1 MLLWVLLI
9 LAVPIFAIL
18 KDRKTLH
25 VASIAVSSI
34 LLAVGGF
41 VTMNVI
47 ADGKVEYGFLGGIF
61 YFYVDSLS
69 IIILDI
75 VLVIGFMA
83 SIFSIGYLNEELRHG
98 KIEQGRLKLYYI
110 LMYTFLFTMVFAL
123 SVRNMGIMW
132 IAIEA
137 TTLASA
143 FLVGFYN
150 DKRAI
155 EATWKYVIICSV
167 GIAIAMLG
175 IIFLHLSSVGLFK
188 GSQLLDWNALY
199 GSAASLK
206 SPVLRV
212 AFLFILIGF
221 GTKAGLAPMHTWLP
235 DAHSQAPSPISALL
249 SGVLLNSAM
258 YAIIRTVAIVNRNLG
273 SSLFTGRVL
282 MAFGLLSVAT
292 AAIFILTQKDYKR
305 LLAYSS
311 IEHMGIIA
319 FAVGIFSPAAVFGA
333 IYHMINHS
341 FTKSMLFL
349 SSGSILQKYGTREIS
364 KVNGLLKML
373 PVTGT
378 AFFLGL
384 FAIAGTPPFSVF
396 ASEFNILAAAFKNGN
411 HLLGALFALML
422 AIVFAGI
429 AVTLFGIFYVKES
442 EHRNNNTE
450 TNLHLGVSNNSNT
463 RHNSVESHDSGA
475 LYGSNVTQ
483 AAVAAEVVSQ
493 AAATEESP
501 IRGETNKAGAVVIL
515 VLLAVILVMGV
526 YMPAPLKDLIT
537 GAQQIITGGSL

>member
-1 MLLWVLLI
+1 MGLLLWLLLI
-9 LAVPIFAIL
+9 LAVPAFAL
-18 KDRKTLH
+18 PGGRKALH
-25 VASIAVSSI
+25 AVSVAVSALSLI
-34 LLAVGGF
+34 LGG
-41 VTMNVI
+41 VLTGNVI
-47 ADGKVEYGFLGGIF
+47 GHGKVEYGLLGGIF
-61 YFYVDSLS
+61 YLDALGVL
-69 IIILDI
+69 ILDI

-83 SIFSIGYLNEELRHG
+83 AVFSIGYLEEEVRHG
-98 KIEQGRLKLYYI
+98 KIEERSVRLYYI

-123 SVRNMGIMW
+123 SVRNMGVMW

-167 GIAIAMLG
+167 GIAVAMLG
-175 IIFLHLSSVGLFK
+175 IIFLHMSSVGLFK
-188 GSQLLDWNALY
+188 GSQLLDWTALY
-199 GSAASLK
+199 GSAAALK
-206 SPVLRV
+206 SPVLRL
-212 AFLFILIGF
+212 AFVFILVGF

-258 YAIIRTVAIVNRNLG
+258 YAIIRTVAIVNKNLG
-273 SSLFTGRVL
+273 DSLFTGRIL
-282 MAFGLLSVAT
+282 MAFGLLSILT
-292 AAIFILTQKDYKR
+292 AAIFIITQKDYKR

-319 FAVGIFSPAAVFGA
+319 FAVGVFSPAAVFGA

-349 SSGSILQKYGTREIS
+349 TSGSILQKYGTREIA
-364 KVNGLLKML
+364 KVRGLLKVL

-396 ASEFNILAAAFKNGN
+396 ASEFNILAAAFEKGN
-411 HLLGALFALML
+411 FFIGAVLAVLL

-429 AVTLFGIFYVKES
+429 ALVLFGMFYKKGDQEIVKEGVAAAG
-442 EHRNNNTE
+442 HTG
-450 TNLHLGVSNNSNT
+450 NL
-463 RHNSVESHDSGA
+463 
-475 LYGSNVTQ
+475 
-483 AAVAAEVVSQ
+483 AVAAGPTGDSAANNTAGHADNRAAGPAGDQPQ
-493 AAATEESP
+493 APDQGPSMVPVEK
-501 IRGETNKAGAVVIL
+501 GETNKAGAVIIL

-526 YMPAPLKDLIT
+526 YMPEPLKALIT
-537 GAQQIITGGSL
+537 SAQQIITGG